1 MNIARAII
9 SLGLFG
15 WLGWAVWTD
24 NVPGGDGGSS
34 KTRGLRAF
42 VDSTTASFGVE
53 TTAYVLFGI
62 GAALALYFFML
73 HRRDQ
78 RA

>member
-1 MNIARAII
+1 MNIVRAII

-34 KTRGLRAF
+34 KTRVLKGF
-42 VDSTTASFGVE
+42 VETLTAQYGVE
-53 TTAYVLFGI
+53 TTAFALFGI
-62 GAALALYFFML
+62 GAALALICFLMHL
-73 HRRDQ
+73 RDQ